1 MFAWR
6 DLVSALGLVLVIEGG
21 LALVSPHVVKLAA
34 RVYLDASPGQLR
46 LAGAVAVAVGLAV
59 VAAARF
65 AL

>member
-21 LALVSPHVVKLAA
+21 LALVSPRAIKLAA
-34 RVYLDASPGQLR
+34 RVYLAVSPGQLR
-46 LAGAVAVAVGLAV
+46 LAGAAAVAVGLAV